1 MPLIRE
7 SECGALSETIA
18 RFKIQV
24 GKLGGIRPRLERKG
38 KAVTTRTTFL
48 APILSIGLT
57 GAVALVSVGL
67 IGASAQEALKGTPDQ
82 QVSNIRMDVDG
93 TAITATLDDNATAR
107 DFASLLPMTLSLD
120 DYNATEKI
128 SDLPRRL
135 FTEGAPAGSDP
146 SVEDITY
153 YAP

>member
-1 MPLIRE
+1 M
-7 SECGALSETIA
+7 
-18 RFKIQV
+18 
-24 GKLGGIRPRLERKG
+24 
-38 KAVTTRTTFL
+38 TTRTTFL

-107 DFASLLPMTLSLD
+107 DFASLLPMTLSLQ